1 MAPSSAPT
9 PTPTPAPRATVSGA
23 FELSMPQDSQQAL
36 ASALA
41 SPDASD
47 AVEDALAASI
57 ASSAGL
63 DADTVEITRVEESVG
78 GALDFDLGDAA
89 ADVAAAFSDAATRDG
104 IERTFAASVAAGT
117 GVNAS
122 RVAIL
127 GVTAA

>member
-1 MAPSSAPT
+1 
-9 PTPTPAPRATVSGA
+9 
-23 FELSMPQDSQQAL
+23 MPEESQAALVDAL
-36 ASALA
+36 AP
-41 SPDASD
+41 PDASD
-47 AVEDALAASI
+47 AVLDALAASI

-63 DADTVEITRVEESVG
+63 DAETVEITRVQDAVG
-78 GALDFDLGDAA
+78 GKLDFDLGDAA
-89 ADVAAAFSDAATRDG
+89 ADVAAAFSDPATRDG